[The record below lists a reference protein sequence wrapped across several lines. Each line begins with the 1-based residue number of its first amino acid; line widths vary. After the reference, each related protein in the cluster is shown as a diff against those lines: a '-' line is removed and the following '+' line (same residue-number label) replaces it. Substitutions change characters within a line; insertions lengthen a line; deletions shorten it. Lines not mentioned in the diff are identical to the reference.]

1 MKYAVEEAEALKA
14 NLIYGGVELDAT
26 TLKALELEKRMDV
39 LPFTLRATLGLH
51 NKLWVSEEIDTY
63 NSLRVHGGEA
73 FAESIDRFRLNWFIK
88 LFEKYAPRQKQIIV
102 DLKDEEIFYTLYRNS
117 GKKIVAVVN
126 QWHVPGVETHWR
138 HATGT
143 EVALVI
149 QINATLLTDFQ

>member
-1 MKYAVEEAEALKA
+1 MKYAIEEAEALKA
-14 NLIYGGVELDAT
+14 NLIYGGLELDAT
-26 TLKALELEKRMDV
+26 TLKALELDKRMDV
-39 LPFTLRATLGLH
+39 LPFALRATVGLH

-73 FAESIDRFRLNWFIK
+73 FAESMDHFRVNWFVK

-102 DLKDEEIFYTLYRNS
+102 DLKDEEIFYSLYRNS

-126 QWHVPGVETHWR
+126 QWHVPGVEAHWR

-143 EVALVI
+143 EVNL
-149 QINATLLTDFQ
+149 

>member
-14 NLIYGGVELDAT
+14 NLVYGGLELDSS
-26 TLKALELEKRMDV
+26 TLRALELEKRMDF
-39 LPFTLRATLGLH
+39 LPFALRATIGLH

-73 FAESIDRFRLNWFIK
+73 FAESMDRSRLNWFVK

-102 DLKDEEIFYTLYRNS
+102 DLKDEEIFYSLYRTP

-143 EVALVI
+143 EVNFI
-149 QINATLLTDFQ
+149 